1 MLCIHEGFDG
11 WDIRIDLD
19 PINKA
24 PNQRALFIQRA
35 FLQDSP
41 EVKQQGQPL
50 RLQLFTCLSQLT
62 VGYANRD
69 STLYSYKSD
78 PRRRPYQTLEVAE
91 GVSIAIYDEILT
103 RIASLVEIR
112 ADNSR

>member
-1 MLCIHEGFDG
+1 VLSFPAAIKVYLCTV
-11 WDIRIDLD
+11 
-19 PINKA
+19 P
-24 PNQRALFIQRA
+24 QRALFIQRA